1 MENPFLHKERAMCF
15 QVYLGSSH
23 ECTEIEYSER
33 WEHIFMHR
41 LHSGYMSML
50 HLKGP
55 YVYHT
60 GVRDCGCG
68 LPDGFPVSH
77 QDEWTQK
84 HHRQL
89 GDYV

>member
-1 MENPFLHKERAMCF
+1 MCF
-15 QVYLGSSH
+15 QVYLVSSH

-41 LHSGYMSML
+41 LHSGYASVL

-55 YVYHT
+55 YVHHT

-68 LPDGFPVSH
+68 LPESFPVSQ
-77 QDEWTQK
+77 QDEWTQNIIAS
-84 HHRQL
+84 
-89 GDYV
+89 

>member
-1 MENPFLHKERAMCF
+1 
-15 QVYLGSSH
+15 
-23 ECTEIEYSER
+23 
-33 WEHIFMHR
+33 
-41 LHSGYMSML
+41 ML

-68 LPDGFPVSH
+68 LPEGVPVGQ

-89 GDYV
+89 GDYVEQCLENAELVEFFSYWDTDVIHRLRSTGGLHCRSFLARNFTLMSDS